1 MVTGED
7 VLVICVVVAMGIMFI
22 GLPVGFLA
30 DASIHD
36 KRFMDGLLLDKYEVN
51 GTYYTV
57 WPTETLEVHEKFYL
71 VLVKGQQYGYYTTDG
86 VVVDVWGP
94 HDEGL

>member
-1 MVTGED
+1 MVSGED
-7 VLVICVVVAMGIMFI
+7 VLVICVVASMIIMFV
-22 GLPVGFLA
+22 GLPVGLIG
-30 DASIHD
+30 DAVVHD
-36 KRFMDGLLLDKYEVN
+36 KRFMDGILLDKYEVN

-57 WPTETLEVHEKFYL
+57 WPTETLEVTEKFYP